1 MYNNRILAHSENKW
15 TRATCITMNK
25 SYKLHMTKGSCKNTL
40 RYHLYKVLETSKIRN
55 IYEYVHK
62 TVKKSKWKSNLKLGL
77 IIWDRRRSLGQ
88 ERWLQEALIDLCIS
102 LSPKNMKQIW
112 QDADI
117 INMAGTWLSA
127 VLFSTAFFRLRHL

>member
-1 MYNNRILAHSENKW
+1 MYNNRILPHSENKW

-40 RYHLYKVLETSKIRN
+40 RYHLYKIFETSKIWN

-88 ERWLQEALIDLCIS
+88 ERWLQEALINLCIS
-102 LSPKNMKQIW
+102 LSQYET
-112 QDADI
+112 
-117 INMAGTWLSA
+117 NMARRWYNKYGRYMAICCIILHS
-127 VLFSTAFFRLRHL
+127 FF